1 MSTAF
6 AVGIIALPGLVMVLL
21 KSAEII
27 HWSKSAFEIPQSSGS
42 GKAKGLRKKEMR
54 RCIGD

>member
-27 HWSKSAFEIPQSSGS
+27 HWGSAFEIPQSSGS